1 MAKFFYALYN
11 KIQRHKTVFRI
22 ALIIIFGT
30 LIWAAS
36 TIKFD
41 EDISKLIPSNSENK
55 QLQKVLKTAQ
65 FTDKIIVNIEKEKN
79 GTTDDLTEYAS
90 QLLDSLSTHSSSF
103 IKDIQGKI
111 EDETIFET
119 MDFVYNNVPLFLNTK
134 DYSSI
139 SNKLQPDSIA
149 KITESNYKTLIS
161 PSGIVSKQTIIKD
174 PLGISLMALK
184 HLQQLGVSDDFTIND
199 GFLVSKDG
207 RHLLLFITP
216 TYPSN
221 NTTDNAK
228 FSEQLYKFQDDLNT
242 VFRDKAQSSYFGGTL
257 IAVANAQQIKNDI
270 QITVTIA
277 MVLLMT
283 LFIVF
288 YKKLT
293 IPIILFV
300 PTLFG
305 GFLAISVLSV
315 IRSEISAISL
325 GIGAVLLGVTLDY
338 SLHIL
343 THIRN
348 NETAKELF
356 YGVSKPILMSGLTTA
371 LAFLC
376 LLFVDSPALQDL
388 GVFAAISVMGAS
400 VFALVFIP
408 QVYKG
413 SFIKNKERSIVDKIA
428 SYDFH
433 RNKILIASIAA
444 LLILSGFSYQR
455 VTFNQDI
462 SNLNFQPE
470 AIKSAEAKLDTLINI
485 SSKSL
490 YVIVFGNDEQ
500 DVLETNDAIFN
511 QLQDLETEN
520 KIINYNSVGALVG
533 SDRKQKESIRIWDQ
547 FWTAELKSQTQS
559 ELIENGSKFGF
570 KPSTFQEFYALLNRE
585 FQPLSIEDYRK
596 INVIPISDFIAE
608 DENFMTITSIVNVR
622 DENIDVIKNAFKNS
636 ENTLVID
643 RQAINETLLGHL
655 KSDFNKLLMYC
666 VVVVVLLL
674 LLFYQNI
681 KLTMVTILPII
692 ITWFIT
698 IGIMGLFHLEF
709 NIFNIIISSFIFGLG
724 VDYSIFM
731 TNGMRSGKSSMATHK
746 TSIIL
751 SVLTTILGVGVLIF
765 AKHPALHS
773 LATISI
779 IGILTAMFI
788 SFVLQPILYNLL
800 ISKNT
805 TEKRSPADFAD

>member
-1 MAKFFYALYN
+1 MAKFFYTLYQTL
-11 KIQRHKTVFRI
+11 KKYKPLFVI
-22 ALIIIFGT
+22 ALIIIFGLLMWT
-30 LIWAAS
+30 AS

-41 EDISKLIPSNSENK
+41 EDISKLIPSNSENEH
-55 QLQKVLKTAQ
+55 LQKVLKTAQ
-65 FTDKIIVNIEKEKN
+65 FADKIIVNIEKAKD
-79 GTTDDLTEYAS
+79 GTTDDLTEYAT
-90 QLLDSLSTHSSSF
+90 QLLDSLSTQSSSF

-119 MDFVYNNVPLFLNTK
+119 MDFVYSNVPLFLKTE
-134 DYSSI
+134 DYKTI

-149 KITESNYKTLIS
+149 KITENNYKTLIS
-161 PSGIVSKQTIIKD
+161 PSGIVSKKTIIKD

-184 HLQQLGVSDDFTIND
+184 HLQQLGISDDFILKD
-199 GFLVSKDG
+199 GFLVSKNE

-216 TYPSN
+216 AYPSN
-221 NTTDNAK
+221 NTTDNAM
-228 FSEQLYKFQDDLNT
+228 FSEQLYRFQDELNT
-242 VFRDKAQSSYFGGTL
+242 VFEDKAQSSYFGGTL

-270 QITVTIA
+270 QITVSIA

-305 GFLAISVLSV
+305 GLLAISVLSV

-356 YGVSKPILMSGLTTA
+356 DGVSKPILMSGLTTA

-376 LLFVDSPALQDL
+376 LMFVDSSALQDL
-388 GVFAAISVMGAS
+388 GIFAAISVMGAS
-400 VFALVFIP
+400 VFALIFIP
-408 QVYKG
+408 QFYKG
-413 SFIKNKERSIVDKIA
+413 SSTKNTKRSIVDKIA

-433 RNKILIASIAA
+433 RNKILIGSIVA
-444 LLILSGFSYQR
+444 LLILSGFNYQR
-455 VTFNQDI
+455 ATFNHDI

-470 AIKSAEAKLDTLINI
+470 TIKSAEAKLDTLINI

-490 YVIVFGNDEQ
+490 YVIAFGNNEQ
-500 DVLETNDAIFN
+500 QVLETNDEIFN

-520 KIINYNSVGALVG
+520 KVLSYNSVGALVG
-533 SDRKQKESIRIWDQ
+533 SDKKQQESIRHWKR
-547 FWTAELKSQTQS
+547 FWTSELKAETQS

-570 KPSTFQEFYALLNRE
+570 KPSTFQEFYALLNHE
-585 FQPLSIEDYRK
+585 FHPLSIDDYRK

-608 DENFMTITSIVNVR
+608 DGNFMTITSVVNVR
-622 DENIDVIKNAFKNS
+622 DENIDEIKNTFKDS

-655 KSDFNKLLMYC
+655 KNDFNKLLIYC
-666 VVVVVLLL
+666 VIVVVLLL
-674 LLFYQNI
+674 LLFYKNF
-681 KLTMVTILPII
+681 KLTLVTILPII

-800 ISKNT
+800 ISKKS
-805 TEKRSPADFAD
+805 TEK

>member
-1 MAKFFYALYN
+1 MANFFYTLYN
-11 KIQRHKTVFRI
+11 KIQRQKTVFRI

-41 EDISKLIPSNSENK
+41 EDISKLIPSNSENE
-55 QLQKVLKTAQ
+55 QLQKVLRTAQ
-65 FTDKIIVNIEKEKN
+65 FADKIIVNIEKEKS

-90 QLLDSLSTHSSSF
+90 QLLDSLSTHSSSY

-119 MDFVYNNVPLFLNTK
+119 MDFVYNNVPLFLK
-134 DYSSI
+134 SGDYKNI

-149 KITESNYKTLIS
+149 KITENNYKTLIS

-305 GFLAISVLSV
+305 GLLAISVLSV

-348 NETAKELF
+348 NETVIELF
-356 YGVSKPILMSGLTTA
+356 DSVSKPILMSGLTTA

-413 SFIKNKERSIVDKIA
+413 SFINNKKRSIVDKIA

-490 YVIVFGNDEQ
+490 YVIAFGTNDQ

-511 QLQDLETEN
+511 QLQELEREN

-533 SDRKQKESIRIWDQ
+533 SDKKQKESIRIWDQ

-570 KPSTFQEFYALLNRE
+570 KPSTFQEFYALLNHE

-608 DENFMTITSIVNVR
+608 DENFMTITSVVNVK
-622 DENIDVIKNAFKNS
+622 DEHIGVIKNTFKNS

-655 KSDFNKLLMYC
+655 KNDFNKLLVYC
-666 VVVVVLLL
+666 VIVVVLLL
-674 LLFYQNI
+674 LLFYQNFR
-681 KLTMVTILPII
+681 LTLVTILPII

-800 ISKNT
+800 ISKNS
-805 TEKRSPADFAD
+805 TEKRSPTDFAD